1 MSGERST
8 LLLGHANVVDFD
20 VQPSSDGSSTKSK
33 CVFAA
38 SVVATCMGVLLTM
51 SDVVIPSL
59 ATTSL
64 FAQTSTAT
72 PRVQPLRASHIPE
85 GENLKQAVVTGAAAT
100 VLGLSSAVE
109 PVQAQPGLLEELGVQ
124 YKSAAVT
131 AVKPKEAESQAPRKK
146 VAASTDALAELK
158 KGILADAPEL
168 TEKAVPKKEGP
179 KAPQAPE
186 ATKAPAKK
194 EELKLKK
201 VYTAPAPA
209 PRPPPVQTTPKYGQG
224 KVLPKVEEAVP
235 VKVVEPLAKP
245 VAARDIRKSPTKA
258 RPASKVVEPEPV
270 KEAPKAKDEGVG
282 FFGLKPAPKKEVVVP
297 EVQPSKVVRK
307 LPKET
312 KGKGEKLA
320 EKKAAPVPVKEAPKA
335 EKKAEKKGSSKKE
348 SGKKEQKKEEKKKG
362 GNPLLGPLLLLGGIY
377 GLGVYT
383 DKEEKKEGSEESVAT
398 EAPKAPEP
406 KPEPAPEPTVAKE
419 EEGESQV

>member
-1 MSGERST
+1 MHSQTQKQAWLAVIIEVKCGVTGPFLRLQR
-8 LLLGHANVVDFD
+8 LLNEMHKDDGKCGPEPVASFAVKLARDWTPGRPCCTPPLPQFFQPALSPAHA
-20 VQPSSDGSSTKSK
+20 GSK
-33 CVFAA
+33 
-38 SVVATCMGVLLTM
+38 
-51 SDVVIPSL
+51 
-59 ATTSL
+59 
-64 FAQTSTAT
+64 T
-72 PRVQPLRASHIPE
+72 PRPILISNP
-85 GENLKQAVVTGAAAT
+85 
-100 VLGLSSAVE
+100 
-109 PVQAQPGLLEELGVQ
+109 PFCQPGLLEELGVQ

-348 SGKKEQKKEEKKKG
+348 RC
-362 GNPLLGPLLLLGGIY
+362 
-377 GLGVYT
+377 GLSRLAFMFM
-383 DKEEKKEGSEESVAT
+383 DCSSL
-398 EAPKAPEP
+398 P
-406 KPEPAPEPTVAKE
+406 
-419 EEGESQV
+419 

>member
-270 KEAPKAKDEGVG
+270 KEAPKA
-282 FFGLKPAPKKEVVVP
+282 
-297 EVQPSKVVRK
+297 
-307 LPKET
+307 
-312 KGKGEKLA
+312 
-320 EKKAAPVPVKEAPKA
+320 